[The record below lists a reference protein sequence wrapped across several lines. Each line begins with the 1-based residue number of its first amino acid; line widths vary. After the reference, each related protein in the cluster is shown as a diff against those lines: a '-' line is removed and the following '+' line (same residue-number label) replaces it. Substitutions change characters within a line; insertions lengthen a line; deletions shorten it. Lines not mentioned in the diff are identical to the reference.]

1 MPYVRCPN
9 CEAECLVISTSRPRH
24 HRCPQC
30 GVSLA
35 GASQVAPAPLRV
47 GATGEA
53 QAPFKREPGPPPEPA
68 G

>member
-9 CEAECLVISTSRPRH
+9 CEAECLVISSSRTRH

-35 GASQVAPAPLRV
+35 GASQVPPAPLRTG
-47 GATGEA
+47 GARGA
-53 QAPFKREPGPPPEPA
+53 SGGFRREPVTPSEPA